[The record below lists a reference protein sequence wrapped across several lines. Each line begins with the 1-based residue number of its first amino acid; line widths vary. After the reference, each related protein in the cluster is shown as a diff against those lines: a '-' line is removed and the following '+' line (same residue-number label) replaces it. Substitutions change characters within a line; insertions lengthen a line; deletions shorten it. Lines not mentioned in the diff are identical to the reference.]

1 MYVEILSI
9 YVCITT
15 ARNSFNAC
23 ILMRILLICVDAE
36 AGRSII
42 DERSVP
48 HNIRKESWK
57 SMTQILL
64 KQNNCQ
70 AGYSELRRITEF
82 NLKRVHFPPRYLS
95 ISFFFF
101 FEILTQF
108 WEQLFLA
115 RRNQTVLNICGFA
128 AHCQSSPIRKISSA

>member
-9 YVCITT
+9 YVCLTT
-15 ARNSFNAC
+15 ARNSFSAC

-36 AGRSII
+36 TGRSVI

-70 AGYSELRRITEF
+70 AGYSELRITEF

-95 ISFFFF
+95 ISFFF
-101 FEILTQF
+101 
-108 WEQLFLA
+108 
-115 RRNQTVLNICGFA
+115 
-128 AHCQSSPIRKISSA
+128 

>member
-9 YVCITT
+9 YVCLTT
-15 ARNSFNAC
+15 ARNSFSAC

-36 AGRSII
+36 TGRSVI

-64 KQNNCQ
+64 KQNNYQ
-70 AGYSELRRITEF
+70 AGYSELRITEF

-95 ISFFFF
+95 ISFFF
-101 FEILTQF
+101 
-108 WEQLFLA
+108 
-115 RRNQTVLNICGFA
+115 
-128 AHCQSSPIRKISSA
+128 

>member
-9 YVCITT
+9 YVFITT
-15 ARNSFNAC
+15 ARNSFSVC
-23 ILMRILLICVDAE
+23 LLMRILLICVDAE
-36 AGRSII
+36 TGRSVI

-48 HNIRKESWK
+48 CNIRKESWK

-82 NLKRVHFPPRYLS
+82 NLKRFHFPPMYLS
-95 ISFFFF
+95 IS
-101 FEILTQF
+101 
-108 WEQLFLA
+108 LFL
-115 RRNQTVLNICGFA
+115 NTHSVLGTAFLSQKKSDWAKYLRVC
-128 AHCQSSPIRKISSA
+128 STLPK